1 MIIQIYTYT
10 HRREREERD
19 EKERQESGE
28 LKEGNGGQVQLEY

>member
-19 EKERQESGE
+19 ERERETGEWRAKRRQSGSSPA
-28 LKEGNGGQVQLEY
+28 